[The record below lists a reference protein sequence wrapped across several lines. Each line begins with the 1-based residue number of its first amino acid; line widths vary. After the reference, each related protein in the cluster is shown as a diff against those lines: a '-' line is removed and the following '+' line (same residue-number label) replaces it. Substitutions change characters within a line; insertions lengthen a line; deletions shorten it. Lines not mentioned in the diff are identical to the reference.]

1 VTPLSTDELMDIS
14 DAQRFLSEHHQGVLL
29 TRKRDGSPQMSLV
42 SPAVDD
48 AGHAIISTRETA
60 YKTKNIR
67 RDPRVSLCVF
77 TEAFHGSKWVQID
90 GRAEVVSLPQA
101 MEPLVDWHRR
111 VKGEHPTWAVYR
123 QTMERERRV
132 LLRIA
137 IDSVGPQRR
146 G

>member
-1 VTPLSTDELMDIS
+1 MDIA
-14 DAQRFLSEHHQGVLL
+14 DAQRFLSQHHHGVLV
-29 TRKRDGSPQMSLV
+29 TRRRDGGLQMSLV
-42 SPAVDD
+42 SPALD
-48 AGHAIISTRETA
+48 AEGRAIITTRETA

-77 TEAFHGSKWVQID
+77 TEAFHGSKWVQLT
-90 GRAEVVSLPQA
+90 GRAEVVSLPEA

-111 VKGEHPTWAVYR
+111 VKGEHPNWSAYR
-123 QTMERERRV
+123 QTLEKERRV

-137 IDSVGPQRR
+137 IENVGPQRR

>member
-1 VTPLSTDELMDIS
+1 
-14 DAQRFLSEHHQGVLL
+14 
-29 TRKRDGSPQMSLV
+29 MSLV
-42 SPAVDD
+42 SPAVD
-48 AGHAIISTRETA
+48 AEGRVIITTRETA

-77 TEAFHGSKWVQID
+77 TEAFHGSNWIQIN
-90 GRAEVVSLPQA
+90 GRAEILSLPDA
-101 MEPLVDWHRR
+101 MTPLIDWHRR
-111 VKGEHPTWAVYR
+111 VKGEHSDWEEYR
-123 QTMERERRV
+123 RTMEQQRRV